1 VYRPWQVP
9 ISHAQNAGGFMNA
22 DCPACQSKRRHTAE
36 EFAEFHECGHGKTK
50 EQGWTKEGMEPKD

>member
-1 VYRPWQVP
+1 
-9 ISHAQNAGGFMNA
+9 MNA

-50 EQGWTKEGMEPKD
+50 EQGWTKEGMEPEVSDDKGRL